1 MDLAQLA
8 RFIPLIAGVVLAYH
22 LIFKQNLPSKNLGQ
36 IATYFIGILIVFFAV
51 SLIITRFFAGWA
63 TELLEAGTNSDEW
76 RQFIDASG
84 SVVEDTFR
92 SGGGSANQLQAPTP
106 VPPQFVIVLTPTPI
120 PGSVGIPLDPGGQP
134 ARPGQYTVAAGDTLY
149 DIAARFGTT
158 VDAIMRQNG
167 LTSWTIYPGQ
177 VLNLPAQ

>member
-36 IATYFIGILIVFFAV
+36 IATYFIGILIVFFAI

-84 SVVEDTFR
+84 NVVEDTFR
-92 SGGGSANQLQAPTP
+92 SGNSSNQQAPTP

-120 PGSVGIPLDPGGQP
+120 PGGAGIPLDPGGQP
-134 ARPGQYTVAAGDTLY
+134 APARPGQYTVVVGDTLY